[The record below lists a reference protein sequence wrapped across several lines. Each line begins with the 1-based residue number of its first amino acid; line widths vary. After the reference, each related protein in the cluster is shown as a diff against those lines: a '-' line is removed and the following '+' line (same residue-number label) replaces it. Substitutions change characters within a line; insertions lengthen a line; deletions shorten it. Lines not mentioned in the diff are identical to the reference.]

1 MSFQKQLFHSLKRK
15 QGSWMLANSPQVD
28 QQDFVYANIIW
39 ITIFHAYVL
48 LDLKA
53 LQTMSIFCLTYL
65 RLVCFF
71 LGVVMALF
79 VPDPSEAVDNRCAK
93 WAIVMRYVYLLNQ
106 ETCVSWNQIET
117 NTSTHSNPLIMINF
131 QLTPFSLHSTG
142 LYFDL
147 QGLLMPVFCLLFAH
161 ILFWYL
167 WNIFR
172 SKCSCSQ
179 HLSRR

>member
-1 MSFQKQLFHSLKRK
+1 MQILYGLQSFMHT
-15 QGSWMLANSPQVD
+15 
-28 QQDFVYANIIW
+28 YYI
-39 ITIFHAYVL
+39 

-172 SKCSCSQ
+172 SKCSPSQ
-179 HLSRR
+179 HLSRGKNYDIMPKTFHV